1 MKKRITREGEV
12 SHIGLRCLRRG
23 GQTGED
29 SNRGITETVIN
40 FSSFPFPFG
49 IPCSVERRRT

>member
-12 SHIGLRCLRRG
+12 SHIGLRRG
-23 GQTGED
+23 RQTGED
-29 SNRGITETVIN
+29 SYRGITETEIN